1 MIQLSS
7 VEFQYG
13 KGDFKIASADLEIAS
28 EVAAA
33 LIGPSGCGKT
43 TLLHLI
49 AGILPARSGRIQVDD
64 TVVNELNDRQR
75 RLFRI
80 SQIGFVF
87 QDFALLDYLSLF
99 DNILHPYRINASL
112 SLTGEVKER
121 ARALAEQMGIA
132 AKLHRHPSQTSQGE
146 QQRAAIC
153 RALVTRPSVI
163 LADEPTGNLDPS
175 NKSAILDILLD
186 QARENRAS
194 LIVATHD
201 HDLLPSFNRTID
213 FQQLIAS

>member
-13 KGDFKIASADLEIAS
+13 EGDFKIASADLEIAS
-28 EVAAA
+28 KTSTA

-49 AGILPARSGRIQVDD
+49 AGILPARNGRIQVGD
-64 TVVNELNDRQR
+64 TMVNELNDRQR

-80 SQIGFVF
+80 GQIGFVF

-99 DNILHPYRINASL
+99 DNILHPYRINS
-112 SLTGEVKER
+112 SLTLTKEVKDR
-121 ARALAEQMGIA
+121 ARSLAEQMGILG
-132 AKLHRHPSQTSQGE
+132 KLHRHPTQTSQGE

-153 RALVTRPSVI
+153 RALITQPSI
-163 LADEPTGNLDPS
+163 LLADEPTGNLDPS
-175 NKSAILDILLD
+175 NKTAILDILRE
-186 QARENRAS
+186 QAENNQAT

-201 HDLLPSFNRTID
+201 HDLLPAFDQVID
-213 FQQLIAS
+213 FQELIAS